1 MKYTNWF
8 VLECRSWVKQITTE
22 LEMQMKI
29 YKQNECQETFYSLHA
44 SVKFKRKHL
53 VCVYFEKCVR
63 IK

>member
-1 MKYTNWF
+1 
-8 VLECRSWVKQITTE
+8 
-22 LEMQMKI
+22 MQMKI